1 MIKSQR
7 NLLNSLKKVF
17 NNKSAR
23 LHDPLFKG
31 NEKKYL
37 TNCIESSFVSYV
49 GNYVS
54 SFENKLAKYTKSK
67 YAVATSSGTSALHLI
82 MKYLEVGKNDEI
94 LMPTSTYVATA
105 SSVIYC
111 NATPNFVDIE
121 NENLGICPKKLR
133 LYLDRIS
140 KKKGKYSYNKKTG
153 KKIKALIVVHLYGF
167 PSKILEIKKICRI
180 YNIKIIE
187 DAAEA
192 LGSFY
197 RKKHLGTFSDAGILS
212 FNGNKTITCG
222 GGGAIITN
230 DKKMAKKLK
239 HLSVHA
245 KKSGSDDHVHDE
257 IGFNYRMTNLS
268 AAVGCAQMENLKKI
282 LKAKR
287 KNYETYEK
295 ILQENKEIS
304 ILKEPKQ
311 SKTNYWLIIGLVKN
325 NKFKKKI
332 INYYKSKGFGFRSTW
347 RPLHTLKIFK
357 SCPRDKINNAN
368 IFFNKAVN
376 FPSSP
381 IINYEK

>member
-37 TNCIESSFVSYV
+37 TNCSESSFVSYV

-245 KKSGSDDHVHDE
+245 KKSGSDDHIHDE

-295 ILQENKEIS
+295 ILKENKEIS

>member
-1 MIKSQR
+1 MI
-7 NLLNSLKKVF
+7 
-17 NNKSAR
+17 NKSNYFLKSFKKIFFNKSSR
-23 LHDPLFKG
+23 LHDPLFRG

-37 TNCIESSFVSYV
+37 MNCINSSFVSYV

-54 SFENKLAKYTKSK
+54 LFEKKLVQYTKSK

-82 MKYLEVGKNDEI
+82 LKYLDIGENDEV
-94 LMPTSTYVATA
+94 LMPTATYIATA
-105 SSVIYC
+105 AAVIYC
-111 NATPNFVDIE
+111 NSTPNFVDIE
-121 NENLGICPKKLR
+121 NENLGICPKKLKS
-133 LYLDRIS
+133 YLIRIS
-140 KKKGKYSYNKKTG
+140 KKKGKFYYNKKSG

-167 PSKILEIKKICRI
+167 PSKILEIRKVCKKF
-180 YNIKIIE
+180 NIKVIE

-197 RKKHLGTFSDAGILS
+197 KKKHLGTFSDAGILS

-230 DKKMAKKLK
+230 NKKMAKRLK

-245 KKSGSDDHVHDE
+245 KKSGSDDHIHDE

-287 KNYETYEK
+287 KNYETYK
-295 ILQENKEIS
+295 NLFENENEIE
-304 ILKEPKQ
+304 ILKEPRE
-311 SKTNYWLIIGLVKN
+311 SKTNYWLIIGLVKKN
-325 NKFKKKI
+325 NLKKKI
-332 INYYKSKGFGFRSTW
+332 IKFYKKKGYGLRSTW
-347 RPLHTLKIFK
+347 RPLHSLKIFK
-357 SCPRDKINNAN
+357 LYPRDNIKNAN
-368 IFFNKAVN
+368 VFFNRAIN
-376 FPSSP
+376 LPSSP

>member
-1 MIKSQR
+1 MIDNSNYFLKSFR
-7 NLLNSLKKVF
+7 KIFS
-17 NNKSAR
+17 NKSAR

-37 TNCIESSFVSYV
+37 MNCINSSFVSYV

-54 SFENKLAKYTKSK
+54 LFEKKLTQYTRSK

-82 MKYLEVGKNDEI
+82 LKYLKIGKNDEV

-105 SSVIYC
+105 AAVIYC
-111 NATPNFVDIE
+111 NSTPNFVDIE
-121 NENLGICPKKLR
+121 NENLGICPNKLKS
-133 LYLDRIS
+133 YLERIS
-140 KKKGKYSYNKKTG
+140 KKKGKSCYNKKTG

-167 PSKILEIKKICRI
+167 PSKILEIKKVCKNF
-180 YNIKIIE
+180 NIKIIE

-197 RKKHLGTFSDAGILS
+197 KKKHLGTFSEAGILS

-230 DKKMAKKLK
+230 NKKMAKKLK

-245 KKSGSDDHVHDE
+245 KKSGSDDHIHDE
-257 IGFNYRMTNLS
+257 IGYNYRMTNLS

-287 KNYETYEK
+287 KNYETYK
-295 ILQENKEIS
+295 NLFKNENDIE
-304 ILKEPKQ
+304 ILKEPIN
-311 SKTNYWLIIGLVKN
+311 SKTNYWLIIGLVKKSN
-325 NKFKKKI
+325 LKKK
-332 INYYKSKGFGFRSTW
+332 
-347 RPLHTLKIFK
+347 
-357 SCPRDKINNAN
+357 NN
-368 IFFNKAVN
+368 
-376 FPSSP
+376 
-381 IINYEK
+381 

>member
-1 MIKSQR
+1 MIKSKEKI
-7 NLLNSLKKVF
+7 LSSFKKIF
-17 NNKSAR
+17 KNKPAR

-37 TNCIESSFVSYV
+37 INCIDSSFVSYV
-49 GNYVS
+49 GNYVV
-54 SFENKLAKYTKSK
+54 SFEKKLAKYTGSK
-67 YAVATSSGTSALHLI
+67 YAVATSSGTAALHLL
-82 MKYLEVGKNDEI
+82 MKYFNVGQNDEV

-105 SSVIYC
+105 ASVIYC

-121 NENLGICPKKLR
+121 NVNLGICPDKLK
-133 LYLDRIS
+133 LYLERIS
-140 KKKGKYSYNKKTG
+140 KKKGKYFYNKNTG

-167 PSKILEIKKICRI
+167 PSKILEIKKICKNF
-180 YNIKIIE
+180 NIEIIE

-197 RKKHLGTFSDAGILS
+197 KKKHLGTFSSAGVLS

-222 GGGAIITN
+222 GGGAIITD

-245 KKSGSDDHVHDE
+245 KKSGSDDHIHDH

-282 LKAKR
+282 LLAKR
-287 KNYETYEK
+287 KNFKVYEK
-295 ILQENKEIS
+295 LFKKNSDIS
-304 ILKEPKQ
+304 ILKEPNF

-325 NKFKKKI
+325 YKFKKK
-332 INYYKSKGFGFRSTW
+332 
-347 RPLHTLKIFK
+347 L
-357 SCPRDKINNAN
+357 
-368 IFFNKAVN
+368 
-376 FPSSP
+376 
-381 IINYEK
+381 

>member
-1 MIKSQR
+1 MI
-7 NLLNSLKKVF
+7 
-17 NNKSAR
+17 NKSNYFLKSFKKIFFNKSSR
-23 LHDPLFKG
+23 LHDPLFRG

-37 TNCIESSFVSYV
+37 MNCINSSFVSYV

-54 SFENKLAKYTKSK
+54 LFEKKLVQYTKSK

-82 MKYLEVGKNDEI
+82 LKYLDIGENDEV
-94 LMPTSTYVATA
+94 LMPTATYIATA
-105 SSVIYC
+105 AAVIYC
-111 NATPNFVDIE
+111 NSTPNFVDIE
-121 NENLGICPKKLR
+121 NENLGICPKKLKS
-133 LYLDRIS
+133 YLIRIS
-140 KKKGKYSYNKKTG
+140 KKKGKFYYNKKSG

-167 PSKILEIKKICRI
+167 PSKILEIRKVCKKF
-180 YNIKIIE
+180 NIKVIE

-197 RKKHLGTFSDAGILS
+197 KKKHLGTFSDAGILS

-230 DKKMAKKLK
+230 NKKMAKRLK

-245 KKSGSDDHVHDE
+245 KKSGSDDHIHDE

-287 KNYETYEK
+287 KNYETYK
-295 ILQENKEIS
+295 NLFENENEIE
-304 ILKEPKQ
+304 ILKEPRD
-311 SKTNYWLIIGLVKN
+311 SKTNYWLIIGLVKKN
-325 NKFKKKI
+325 NLKKKI
-332 INYYKSKGFGFRSTW
+332 IKFYKKKGYGLRSTW
-347 RPLHTLKIFK
+347 RPLHSLKIFK
-357 SCPRDKINNAN
+357 LYPRDNIKNAN
-368 IFFNKAVN
+368 VFFNRAIN
-376 FPSSP
+376 LPSSP

>member
-1 MIKSQR
+1 MI
-7 NLLNSLKKVF
+7 
-17 NNKSAR
+17 NKSDYFLKSFNKIFSSKSTR

-37 TNCIESSFVSYV
+37 MDCINSSFVSYV

-54 SFENKLAKYTKSK
+54 LFEKKLAQYTKSK

-82 MKYLEVGKNDEI
+82 LKYLKIGKNDEV

-105 SSVIYC
+105 AAVVYC
-111 NATPNFVDIE
+111 NSTPNFVDIE
-121 NENLGICPKKLR
+121 NQNLGVCPKKLNF
-133 LYLDRIS
+133 YLKRIT
-140 KKKGKYSYNKKTG
+140 KKKGKFYYNKKSG
-153 KKIKALIVVHLYGF
+153 KKIKALVVVHLYGF
-167 PSKILEIKKICRI
+167 PSKILEIKKICKKF
-180 YNIKIIE
+180 NIKIIE

-197 RKKHLGTFSDAGILS
+197 KNKHLGTFSEAGILS

-230 DKKMAKKLK
+230 NKRMAKKLK

-245 KKSGSDDHVHDE
+245 KKSGSDDHIHDD

-268 AAVGCAQMENLKKI
+268 AAVGCAQMENLKNI

-287 KNYETYEK
+287 KNYETYKNLFKNEDDV
-295 ILQENKEIS
+295 E
-304 ILKEPKQ
+304 ILKEPKN
-311 SKTNYWLIIGLVKN
+311 SKTNYWLIIGLVKKN
-325 NKFKKKI
+325 NLKKKI
-332 INYYKSKGFGFRSTW
+332 IQFYKKKGYGFRSTW
-347 RPLHTLKIFK
+347 RPLHSLKIFRLY
-357 SCPRDKINNAN
+357 PRDNIENAN
-368 IFFNKAVN
+368 LFFKRAINL
-376 FPSSP
+376 PSSP

>member
-133 LYLDRIS
+133 LYL
-140 KKKGKYSYNKKTG
+140 
-153 KKIKALIVVHLYGF
+153 V
-167 PSKILEIKKICRI
+167 
-180 YNIKIIE
+180 
-187 DAAEA
+187 
-192 LGSFY
+192 
-197 RKKHLGTFSDAGILS
+197 
-212 FNGNKTITCG
+212 
-222 GGGAIITN
+222 
-230 DKKMAKKLK
+230 
-239 HLSVHA
+239 
-245 KKSGSDDHVHDE
+245 
-257 IGFNYRMTNLS
+257 
-268 AAVGCAQMENLKKI
+268 
-282 LKAKR
+282 
-287 KNYETYEK
+287 
-295 ILQENKEIS
+295 
-304 ILKEPKQ
+304 
-311 SKTNYWLIIGLVKN
+311 
-325 NKFKKKI
+325 
-332 INYYKSKGFGFRSTW
+332 
-347 RPLHTLKIFK
+347 LKIF
-357 SCPRDKINNAN
+357 
-368 IFFNKAVN
+368 
-376 FPSSP
+376 
-381 IINYEK
+381 

>member
-1 MIKSQR
+1 MIDNSNYFLKSFR
-7 NLLNSLKKVF
+7 KIFS
-17 NNKSAR
+17 NNSAR

-37 TNCIESSFVSYV
+37 MNCINSSFVSYV

-54 SFENKLAKYTKSK
+54 LFEKKLTQYTRSK

-82 MKYLEVGKNDEI
+82 LKYLKIGKNDEV

-105 SSVIYC
+105 AAVIYC
-111 NATPNFVDIE
+111 NSTPNFVDIE
-121 NENLGICPKKLR
+121 NENLGICPNKLKS
-133 LYLDRIS
+133 YLERIS
-140 KKKGKYSYNKKTG
+140 KKKGKSCYNKKTG

-167 PSKILEIKKICRI
+167 PSKILEIKKVCKKF
-180 YNIKIIE
+180 NIKIIE

-197 RKKHLGTFSDAGILS
+197 KKRHLGTFSEAGILS

-230 DKKMAKKLK
+230 NNKMAKKLK

-245 KKSGSDDHVHDE
+245 KKSGSDDHIHDE
-257 IGFNYRMTNLS
+257 IGYNYRMTNLS

-287 KNYETYEK
+287 KNYETYK
-295 ILQENKEIS
+295 NLFKNENDIE
-304 ILKEPKQ
+304 ILKEPIN
-311 SKTNYWLIIGLVKN
+311 SKTNYWLIIGLVKKSN
-325 NKFKKKI
+325 LKKKI
-332 INYYKSKGFGFRSTW
+332 IKFYKKKGFGFRSTW
-347 RPLHTLKIFK
+347 RPLHSLKIFRFY
-357 SCPRDKINNAN
+357 PRDNIKNAN
-368 IFFNKAVN
+368 IFFNRAIN
-376 FPSSP
+376 LPSSP

>member
-1 MIKSQR
+1 MIDNSNYFLKSFR
-7 NLLNSLKKVF
+7 KIFS
-17 NNKSAR
+17 NKSAR

-37 TNCIESSFVSYV
+37 MNCINSSFVSYV

-54 SFENKLAKYTKSK
+54 LFEKKLTQYTRSK

-82 MKYLEVGKNDEI
+82 LKYLKIGKNDEV

-105 SSVIYC
+105 AAVIYC
-111 NATPNFVDIE
+111 NSTPNFVDIE
-121 NENLGICPKKLR
+121 NENLGICPNKLKS
-133 LYLDRIS
+133 YLERIS
-140 KKKGKYSYNKKTG
+140 KKKGKSCYNKKTG

-167 PSKILEIKKICRI
+167 PSKILEIKKVCKKF
-180 YNIKIIE
+180 NIKIIE

-197 RKKHLGTFSDAGILS
+197 KKKHLGTFSEAGILS

-230 DKKMAKKLK
+230 NKKKAKKLK

-245 KKSGSDDHVHDE
+245 KKSGSDDHIHDE
-257 IGFNYRMTNLS
+257 IGYNYRMTNLS

-287 KNYETYEK
+287 KNYETYK
-295 ILQENKEIS
+295 NLFKNENDIE
-304 ILKEPKQ
+304 ILKEPIN
-311 SKTNYWLIIGLVKN
+311 SKTNYWLIIGLVKKSN
-325 NKFKKKI
+325 LKKKI
-332 INYYKSKGFGFRSTW
+332 IKFYKKKGFGFRSTW
-347 RPLHTLKIFK
+347 RPLHSLKIFRFY
-357 SCPRDKINNAN
+357 PRDNIKNAN
-368 IFFNKAVN
+368 IFFNRAIN
-376 FPSSP
+376 LPSSP

>member
-1 MIKSQR
+1 MINKS
-7 NLLNSLKKVF
+7 NNFLKSFKKIF
-17 NNKSAR
+17 SNKSAR

-37 TNCIESSFVSYV
+37 VDCINTSFVSYV

-54 SFENKLAKYTKSK
+54 LFEKKLAKYTKCK

-82 MKYLEVGKNDEI
+82 LKYLKVGENDEV

-105 SSVIYC
+105 AAVVYC
-111 NATPNFVDIE
+111 NSTPNFVDIE
-121 NENLGICPKKLR
+121 NENLGICPIKLKS
-133 LYLDRIS
+133 YLKRIS
-140 KKKGKYSYNKKTG
+140 KKKGNFYYNKKSG

-167 PSKILEIKKICRI
+167 PSKILEIKKVCKIF
-180 YNIKIIE
+180 NIKVIE

-197 RKKHLGTFSDAGILS
+197 NKKHLGTFSEAGILS

-230 DKKMAKKLK
+230 NKNMAQKLK

-245 KKSGSDDHVHDE
+245 KKSGSDDHIHDDV
-257 IGFNYRMTNLS
+257 GFNYRMTNLS
-268 AAVGCAQMENLKKI
+268 AAVGCAQMENLSKI

-287 KNYETYEK
+287 KNYKTYENLFK
-295 ILQENKEIS
+295 KENEIK
-304 ILKEPKQ
+304 ILKEPKN
-311 SKTNYWLIIGLVKN
+311 SKTNYWLIIALVKRN
-325 NKFKKKI
+325 DLKKKI
-332 INYYKSKGFGFRSTW
+332 INFYKKKGYGFRSTW
-347 RPLHTLKIFK
+347 RPLHSLKIFK
-357 SCPRDKINNAN
+357 TYPRDKINNAN
-368 IFFNKAVN
+368 IFFNKAIN
-376 FPSSP
+376 LPSSP

>member
-1 MIKSQR
+1 MI
-7 NLLNSLKKVF
+7 
-17 NNKSAR
+17 NKSNYFLKSFKKIFFNKSSR
-23 LHDPLFKG
+23 LHDPLFRG

-37 TNCIESSFVSYV
+37 MNCINSSFVSYV

-54 SFENKLAKYTKSK
+54 LFEKKLVQYTKSK

-82 MKYLEVGKNDEI
+82 LKYFDIGENDEV
-94 LMPTSTYVATA
+94 LMPTATYIATA
-105 SSVIYC
+105 AAVIYC
-111 NATPNFVDIE
+111 NSTPNFVDIE
-121 NENLGICPKKLR
+121 NENLGICPKKLKS
-133 LYLDRIS
+133 YLIRIS
-140 KKKGKYSYNKKTG
+140 EKKGKFYYNKKSG

-167 PSKILEIKKICRI
+167 PSKILEIRKVCKKF
-180 YNIKIIE
+180 NIKVIE

-197 RKKHLGTFSDAGILS
+197 KKKHLGTFSDAGILS

-230 DKKMAKKLK
+230 NKKMAKRLK

-245 KKSGSDDHVHDE
+245 KKSGSDDHIHDE

-287 KNYETYEK
+287 KNYETYK
-295 ILQENKEIS
+295 NLFENENEIE
-304 ILKEPKQ
+304 ILKEPRD
-311 SKTNYWLIIGLVKN
+311 SKTNYWLIIGLVKKN
-325 NKFKKKI
+325 NLKKKI
-332 INYYKSKGFGFRSTW
+332 IKFYKKKGYGLRSTW
-347 RPLHTLKIFK
+347 RPLHSLKIFK
-357 SCPRDKINNAN
+357 LYPRDNIKNAN
-368 IFFNKAVN
+368 VFFNRAIN
-376 FPSSP
+376 LPSSP

>member
-245 KKSGSDDHVHDE
+245 KKSGSDDHIHDE

-295 ILQENKEIS
+295 ILKENKEIS